1 MLRMSPPKSWIPIG
15 RSYSK
20 MSSFCRLF
28 AASRMRPSEE
38 INSVYI
44 KSAPP
49 SLQTARNGGS
59 LTSSIGASNKGK
71 SPNSICPIFTIFGAK
86 IIRILSMS
94 VPNLVSD
101 RSPLLSL
108 LLILLNVF
116 LGFVLVGPMLGLGV
130 ASLFYDGNLLNDIQN
145 PNDNPGIVL
154 ALLTTQSIATL
165 VGLIIFPAIHIVS
178 IEHKPISR
186 FFPPQRKTLFVLF
199 LVMAVG
205 LTFMIA
211 ISPLVEWNMNL
222 KFPEFL
228 KEFETWARNAE
239 DKTAQLT
246 KIMTDFGS
254 VGDLM
259 IGLIVIALLPAI
271 GEELV
276 FRGMFQ
282 NEFFRG
288 TGNIHLAIWAS
299 ALIFSAI
306 HFQFYGFIPRVLLG
320 ALFGYLY
327 YWSGTLLV
335 PMFAHFFN
343 NAFGVMMIY
352 LYRQKITELN
362 VEDNTAAPLQYV
374 ILNAV
379 LTVGLLYY
387 IWKHYRQTPILTS
400 DRS

>member
-1 MLRMSPPKSWIPIG
+1 
-15 RSYSK
+15 
-20 MSSFCRLF
+20 
-28 AASRMRPSEE
+28 
-38 INSVYI
+38 
-44 KSAPP
+44 
-49 SLQTARNGGS
+49 
-59 LTSSIGASNKGK
+59 
-71 SPNSICPIFTIFGAK
+71 
-86 IIRILSMS
+86 MS

-116 LGFVLVGPMLGLGV
+116 LGFVLVGPMLGLGI

-145 PNDNPGIVL
+145 PDDNPGIVL

-178 IEHKPISR
+178 IEHKRISR

-228 KEFETWARNAE
+228 KEFETWARDAE

-343 NAFGVMMIY
+343 NAFGVVMIY
-352 LYRQKITELN
+352 LHRHEITDLN

-374 ILNAV
+374 ILNLV

-387 IWKHYRQTPILTS
+387 LWKHYQDVPKGTS
-400 DRS
+400 DPLQ

>member
-1 MLRMSPPKSWIPIG
+1 
-15 RSYSK
+15 
-20 MSSFCRLF
+20 
-28 AASRMRPSEE
+28 
-38 INSVYI
+38 
-44 KSAPP
+44 
-49 SLQTARNGGS
+49 
-59 LTSSIGASNKGK
+59 
-71 SPNSICPIFTIFGAK
+71 
-86 IIRILSMS
+86 
-94 VPNLVSD
+94 
-101 RSPLLSL
+101 
-108 LLILLNVF
+108 
-116 LGFVLVGPMLGLGV
+116 MLGLGV

-165 VGLIIFPAIHIVS
+165 VGLIIFPAIHILA
-178 IEHKPISR
+178 IERKPISP

-199 LVMAVG
+199 LVMGIG

-228 KEFETWARNAE
+228 KEFETWARDAE
-239 DKTAQLT
+239 HKTAQLT
-246 KIMTDFGS
+246 KIMTNFAS
-254 VGDLM
+254 ISDLM
-259 IGLIVIALLPAI
+259 IGLVVIALLPAI

-288 TGNIHLAIWAS
+288 TGNIHFAIWAS

-343 NAFGVMMIY
+343 NAFGVVMIY
-352 LYRQKITELN
+352 LHRHEITDLD
-362 VEDNTAAPLQYV
+362 VEDTTAAPVQYV
-374 ILNAV
+374 ILNLL
-379 LTVGLLYY
+379 LTIGLLYY
-387 IWKHYRQTPILTS
+387 LWKHYQEAPNRTS
-400 DRS
+400 DPLH